1 MPASFIVAGGQAMP
15 LIEGMV
21 DLGENLVNPRE
32 LEIEPCQ
39 MLPEAFASGMFLF
52 RIFIAAYPRLK
63 G

>member
-1 MPASFIVAGGQAMP
+1 MP